1 MHIHG
6 SWVVALIEV
15 LEATGCARAELM
27 ALMQLGEHDDV
38 AQLRFPVHRI
48 EPLWQL
54 ADERIGAQAGLQ
66 VAAHFRPQHWA
77 QLGLG
82 LLSSRN
88 LGEIIERMTV
98 FSRLMTDALFIS
110 MTAETPGTLTFRTRF
125 AFPQPLEASRV
136 EAYVG
141 ASLALVKM
149 LIPQLTMPLRVDLMR
164 APPADASPW
173 QAVFGEHLHWGHE
186 CVALH
191 IAADDLQAAVPGADA
206 TIAAMHQAFLQRQ
219 LSELDDQTLVA
230 QVRQALRH
238 HLGKAATNIDN
249 IAARL
254 NTSGRTLQRRLQ
266 NAGVPFRDLLQQVRQ
281 ELAQHYL
288 SNTHLSLG
296 DIAEQLG
303 YRHHSNFTHAFR
315 ETNGCTPLQYRQ
327 QAQAAA

>member
-1 MHIHG
+1 MQIHG

-15 LEATGCARAELM
+15 LEATGCARGELL

-38 AQLRFPVHRI
+38 AQMRYPVHRI
-48 EPLWQL
+48 EPLWRL
-54 ADERIGAQAGLQ
+54 ADARIGAHAGLQ

-88 LGEIIERMTV
+88 LGEIIARMTV
-98 FSRLMTDALFIS
+98 FSRLMTDALFFS
-110 MTAETPGTLTFRTRF
+110 MTAETPGTLTLRTRF

-141 ASLALVKM
+141 ASLALVRM
-149 LIPQLTMPLRVDLMR
+149 LIPQLVTPLRVELMR
-164 APPADASPW
+164 AQPADVSPW
-173 QAVFGEHLHWGHE
+173 QTVFGEQLQWGQD

-191 IAADDLQAAVPGADA
+191 IAAGDLQAAVPGADA
-206 TIAAMHQAFLQRQ
+206 TIAAMHQAFLQNQ
-219 LSELDDQTLVA
+219 LDALADHDLVA

-238 HLGKAATNIDN
+238 HLGKGATNIDS

-254 NTSGRTLQRRLQ
+254 HTSGRTLQRRLQ
-266 NAGVPFRDLLQQVRQ
+266 DAGVPFRDLLQQVRQ

-288 SNTHLSLG
+288 CNTHLSLG
-296 DIAEQLG
+296 EIAEQLG
-303 YRHHSNFTHAFR
+303 YRHQSNFTHAFR
-315 ETNGCTPLQYRQ
+315 EANACTPLQYRLQ
-327 QAQAAA
+327 TQAAD